1 MPFGLRNTGAVYCR
15 LVQSLVDTL
24 GLEGVLAYLDDIL
37 LHTWEVDEH
46 IRLIHRVLQG
56 HRDAGILLKAAK
68 TRFFQRYVEYLGYGV
83 TEKGIHLTEK
93 AVGLIRSWPTPT
105 SGAELASVLGFLG
118 YYREALVEFARLTQ
132 R

>member
-1 MPFGLRNTGAVYCR
+1 M
-15 LVQSLVDTL
+15 
-24 GLEGVLAYLDDIL
+24 
-37 LHTWEVDEH
+37 
-46 IRLIHRVLQG
+46 
-56 HRDAGILLKAAK
+56 KAAK

-118 YYREALVEFARLTQ
+118 CYREALVEFAWLTAAMNSLKAKKVWGRGDWTPVMQ
-132 R
+132 DQFDTLKELFCREGGPV